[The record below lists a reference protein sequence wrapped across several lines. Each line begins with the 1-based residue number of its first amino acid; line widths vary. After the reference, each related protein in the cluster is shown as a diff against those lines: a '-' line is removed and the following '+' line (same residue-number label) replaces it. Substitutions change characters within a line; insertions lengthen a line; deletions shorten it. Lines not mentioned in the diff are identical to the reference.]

1 MPLIVSLTLV
11 VAPGCGPHDVGGYGG
26 ALMADEVTDGGVMV
40 TPSFGARLGMSLDR
54 CTSWPLRVETQL
66 MLEPGFADD
75 AGAVSVRNT
84 GISVPILVGVAW
96 PISGEDGFEIAAL
109 FGPEAR
115 YDRVTTE
122 VLGES
127 SSDQFFSIAYQ
138 LQPSVAYRWSALRVV
153 WLGLFR
159 FDDPFQV
166 GSALAVDFPL

>member
-1 MPLIVSLTLV
+1 MIVSLALV
-11 VAPGCGPHDVGGYGG
+11 VASVCGPNDVGGYGG
-26 ALMADEVTDGGVMV
+26 ALIADEVTDGGVMV

-54 CTSWPLRVETQL
+54 CTAWPIRIEAQL

-75 AGAVSVRNT
+75 AGAVSVRNN
-84 GISVPILVGVAW
+84 GVAVPLLVGLEWSV
-96 PISGEDGFEIAAL
+96 SGEEGFELAAL

-115 YDRVTTE
+115 YDRLTTE

-127 SSDQFFSIAYQ
+127 SSDHFFSVAYQ
-138 LQPSVAYRWSALRVV
+138 LQPSVAYRWSAMRVI